1 MCIDNNVQAFLALTR
16 AGLWEKDIR
25 LSAYEP
31 FDLMAV
37 QKLAKEQ
44 SVAGLVAAGLEHVL
58 DFKLPK
64 DDALHLVGQALLI
77 EQQNRAM
84 NEFIGIIEEKM
95 LKAGIN
101 ALLVKGQGI
110 AQCYENPLWR
120 ACGDVDFLLSND
132 DYEKAKKILQPLAK
146 SVETERS
153 YRMHFSMAID
163 SWVVEL
169 HGTLRTGL
177 SSKIDR
183 VMDETQRDVLFGG
196 NVRTWMNGGLQVFLP
211 GVDSD
216 VLFVFTHFLKHFYKG
231 GIGLRQICDLCRL
244 LWTYKGLLNHGL
256 LESRIRKMG
265 QVSEWKAFGAFVV
278 DYLGMPSEAMPL
290 YSSDMKWSRKA
301 DKICAFIMDVGN
313 FGHNRDNS
321 YYAKYPFLIRKIY
334 SFGRR
339 CGDLVH
345 HARIFPMDS
354 LRFFPYMMYNG
365 FKAALGGEKNKY
377 VQEVL

>member
-1 MCIDNNVQAFLALTR
+1 MCIDNNIQAFLALTR

-25 LSAYEP
+25 LSADEP

-77 EQQNRAM
+77 ERQNRAM

-153 YRMHFSMAID
+153 YRMHFSIAID

-177 SSKIDR
+177 SSKIDK
-183 VMDETQRDVLFGG
+183 VIDETQRAVIFGG
-196 NVRTWMNGGLQVFLP
+196 NVRPWMNGGLQVFLP
-211 GVDSD
+211 GADSD
-216 VLFVFTHFLKHFYKG
+216 VLFIFTHFLKHFYKG
-231 GIGLRQICDLCRL
+231 GIGLRQICDWCRL

-256 LESRIRKMG
+256 LESRIQRMG
-265 QVSEWKAFGAFVV
+265 LVSEWKAFGAFAV

-290 YSSDMKWSRKA
+290 YSSDKKWSRKA
-301 DKICAFIMDVGN
+301 DKICAFIMEVGN
-313 FGHNRDNS
+313 FGHNRDNG

-365 FKAALGGEKNKY
+365 LKAALSGEKKKY
-377 VQEVL
+377 VQEV